1 MSTDSV
7 EGTLALSFQ
16 YIYICIRK
24 SDGPS
29 LQYHAVQWNKDIPL
43 SEQVLWEPFL
53 TQVYWGESSH
63 WLEMITDDYI

>member
-16 YIYICIRK
+16 YIRIFIRK

-43 SEQVLWEPFL
+43 SEQVL
-53 TQVYWGESSH
+53 
-63 WLEMITDDYI
+63 